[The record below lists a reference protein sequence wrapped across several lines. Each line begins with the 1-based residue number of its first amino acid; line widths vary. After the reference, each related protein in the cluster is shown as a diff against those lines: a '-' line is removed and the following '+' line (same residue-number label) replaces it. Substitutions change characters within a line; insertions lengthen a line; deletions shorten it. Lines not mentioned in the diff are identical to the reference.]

1 MVMVALAGCDEPC
14 SFSGCPTPPPPPPP
28 PPPPIEQSVSGVW
41 NGQTDGFISTTD
53 DIRCVVSET
62 LEVACRLTDPVTD
75 EVIGAAQA
83 TIQVTNIDQVSGT
96 GTLYAAPGFL
106 LNDGSVVAALT
117 IAAGTVSQRNSLVLD
132 IDAAGAVTRVST
144 TYDVIYERASDL
156 AIIEAVYTTFDI
168 LGDPSSFAI
177 DAAGVISGQSNAGCM
192 LAGQVTIIDA
202 AFNAYDVSVDVTNI
216 AACAVGDG
224 TYDGLGLT
232 QDMNATDDVF
242 LFGVFT
248 NQTAIIGAP
257 VK

>member
-1 MVMVALAGCDEPC
+1 MVMVVLAGCDEPC
-14 SFSGCPTPPPPPPP
+14 SFSGCPTPPPP

-41 NGQTDGFISTTD
+41 NGQTDGFISTID

-62 LEVACRLTDPVTD
+62 LEVAGVLTDPGTD
-75 EVIGAAQA
+75 EIIGAAQA
-83 TIQVTNIDQVSGT
+83 TVQVTNTDQVSGT
-96 GTLYAAPGFL
+96 GTLYAAPGFV

-156 AIIEAVYTTFDI
+156 ATIEAVYTTFDI
-168 LGDPSSFAI
+168 FGDTSSFAI
-177 DAAGVISGQSNAGCM
+177 DANGAISGQSATACV
-192 LAGQVTIIDA
+192 LSGQVAIIDST
-202 AFNAYDVSVDVTNI
+202 FNAYDVALDLAS
-216 AACAVGDG
+216 CGGLDG
-224 TYDGLGLT
+224 VYDGLGLT

-248 NQTAIIGAP
+248 SQTAIIGAP